1 MRADHSAMGKI
12 DRAIEP
18 LKASWGVIR
27 NDKELLVLPA
37 ISGVCA
43 LGVIAMFAYPVITM
57 VIGANEAGMAEG
69 EVNYPPGAIV
79 LAFVGYLLVTFIG
92 MFFNCALI
100 HAANERMEGGEPT
113 LSSALQGASE
123 RIGRIFVWALVA
135 STVSIA
141 INQLQERMGLLGR
154 FLAFLAGT
162 AWAVVTFLV
171 LPILVLENVGPVESV
186 KRSAA
191 LLKRAWGEG
200 LAGHIGLGIL
210 NTLLFFGL
218 AAVVV
223 ISGLASPALLWGTIP
238 LAVAAF
244 VVALIVMS
252 ALSTV
257 FQTALY
263 RHAMG
268 LPVTGFDQQLM
279 ANAFTFGKN
288 GSGPARPSKP
298 SDLRFH
304 QQQMQ
309 NQPGYGVQPEDGD
322 PFQGPQD
329 WSKLPDQWT

>member
-1 MRADHSAMGKI
+1 MGKI
-12 DRAIEP
+12 DRAIEL

-43 LGVIAMFAYPVITM
+43 LAVIASFAWPVITM
-57 VIGANEAGMAEG
+57 VVAANDTGLETG
-69 EVNYPPGAIV
+69 EVNYPPAAIV
-79 LAFVGYLLVTFIG
+79 LAFIGYLLVTYIG

-100 HAANERMEGGEPT
+100 HAANERMAGGDPT
-113 LSSALQGASE
+113 VASALRGAWE
-123 RIGRIFVWALVA
+123 RAGKIFAWALVA

-141 INQLQERMGLLGR
+141 INQLQERLGLLGR

-171 LPILVLENVGPVESV
+171 LPILVLEDVGPVEAV

-210 NTLLFFGL
+210 NTVVFFGL
-218 AAVVV
+218 AAVVA
-223 ISGLASPALLWGTIP
+223 ISGLASPALLWGTVP
-238 LAVAAF
+238 LAVMAF
-244 VVALIVMS
+244 VLSLIVMS

-263 RHAMG
+263 RHARG
-268 LPVTGFDQQLM
+268 LPVTGFDHQLM
-279 ANAFTFGKN
+279 ANAFTYGKN

-309 NQPGYGVQPEDGD
+309 NAGYGTPTQEAD

-329 WSKLPDQWT
+329 WSKLPDNWT